1 MSYIIKQVSFDNGKT
16 WQEPISM
23 DDIETV
29 VVKSDLRGGIMN
41 PNNLFKEISTIERL
55 ILDNQQSK

>member
-1 MSYIIKQVSFDNGKT
+1 
-16 WQEPISM
+16 M

-29 VVKSDLRGGIMN
+29 VIESDLRGGIMS
-41 PNNLFKEISTIERL
+41 PSNLFKELSTIERL